1 MIFQRIESDL
11 SMRWHIVEI
20 FGNLISQV
28 SESLDSIAL
37 VGGHIF
43 EPELEVLK
51 YKDLTHYGVEFDS
64 RVKTELFDLNI
75 SQIVDKN
82 YDLVLCSQVLEHVY
96 DVKQAIENLAKLV
109 RQGGFLWIACPA
121 SNYAHGSPEYFSAGY
136 TPELITNLLPL
147 GDFEVIFAEKYGSER
162 MYFYTHTLQRWPT
175 QREYKF
181 PLRFKFSRYFFRDF
195 FWRII
200 ALFKSPKF
208 DSELHHAT
216 ETVVFARKKFTSL
229 EAH

>member
-1 MIFQRIESDL
+1 
-11 SMRWHIVEI
+11 MRWHIVEI

-109 RQGGFLWIACPA
+109 REGGFLWIACPA

-147 GDFEVIFAEKYGSER
+147 EDFEVIFAEKYGSER

>member
-147 GDFEVIFAEKYGSER
+147 EDFEVIFAEKYGSER

>member
-1 MIFQRIESDL
+1 
-11 SMRWHIVEI
+11 MRWHIVEI
-20 FGNLISQV
+20 FRVKISEV
-28 SESLDSIAL
+28 TEKLDSIAL

-43 EPELEVLK
+43 EPELKVLQ
-51 YKDLTHYGVEFDS
+51 YDALTHYGVEFDP
-64 RVKTELFDLNI
+64 RVETELFDLNI
-75 SQIVDKN
+75 PQVTDKG

-109 RQGGFLWIACPA
+109 RKGGYLWIACPA

-136 TPELITNLLPL
+136 TPELITNLLPPE
-147 GDFEVIFAEKYGSER
+147 DFEFILAEKYGSER

-175 QREYKF
+175 QSEYYF
-181 PLRFKFSRYFFRDF
+181 PLRFRFSRYFFRDL

-216 ETVVFARKKFTSL
+216 ETVVFARKL
-229 EAH
+229 

>member
-11 SMRWHIVEI
+11 SMRWQIVEI

-147 GDFEVIFAEKYGSER
+147 EDFEVIFAEKYGSER

>member
-1 MIFQRIESDL
+1 
-11 SMRWHIVEI
+11 MRWHIVEI

-147 GDFEVIFAEKYGSER
+147 EDFEVIFAEKYGSER

>member
-11 SMRWHIVEI
+11 SMRWQIVEI

-147 GDFEVIFAEKYGSER
+147 EDFEVIFAEKYGSER

-175 QREYKF
+175 QQEYKF